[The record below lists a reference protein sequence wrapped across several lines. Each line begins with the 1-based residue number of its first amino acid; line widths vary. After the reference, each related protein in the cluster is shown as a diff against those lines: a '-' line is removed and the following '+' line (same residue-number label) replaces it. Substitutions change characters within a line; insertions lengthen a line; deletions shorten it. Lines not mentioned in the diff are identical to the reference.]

1 MNSISSYI
9 IAIFELI
16 EAEGREL
23 RSAIITI
30 FTSIIF
36 LVLFSLFILSSYAL
50 LMFGL
55 YEYLI
60 LSFSSYVSAFIL
72 SGVTF
77 IIALITLGF
86 VTWRR

>member
-23 RSAIITI
+23 RS
-30 FTSIIF
+30 SIVGMF
-36 LVLFSLFILSSYAL
+36 SSLLFVILFGIFILSSYAL
-50 LMFGL
+50 FMFGL

-60 LSFSSYVSAFIL
+60 LSMSNFASAFIL

-77 IIALITLGF
+77 FIALLTLG
-86 VTWRR
+86 VATWRR